1 MTKQELKQYQN
12 VTIYDI
18 LGASILGA
26 TIGTILALVY
36 IGGF

>member
-12 VTIYDI
+12 VSIYDI

-26 TIGTILALVY
+26 TIGTVLALVY

>member
-12 VTIYDI
+12 VSIYEI
-18 LGASILGA
+18 LGACILGS
-26 TIGTILALVY
+26 IGGTILALVY

>member
-12 VTIYDI
+12 VSIYEI
-18 LGASILGA
+18 LGACLLGA
-26 TIGTILALVY
+26 IGGTILALVY